1 MDTAVDWAKRHRN
14 EILVGAVVVI
24 AGVAFVALVAGS
36 GGGALVLVPLVLMAS
51 GDTPAEPFAESGIVE
66 VRRQ

>member
-1 MDTAVDWAKRHRN
+1 VDSAVEWAKRHRN

-24 AGVAFVALVAGS
+24 AGVAFVALVASS

-51 GDTPAEPFAESGIVE
+51 ADMPSGLPTETRFSE
-66 VRRQ
+66 VRQ